1 MDNRYSRQLL
11 YRNIGESGQ
20 DLISAKTAVIVGL
33 GALGSLSSEMLVRGG
48 IGKLILIDRDY
59 VEMSNLQRQTLY
71 TEKDAEQKIPKAIAA
86 KNQLEQINS
95 DITVEAHVAHCDAPM
110 LDNLATEADIILD
123 GTDNFDTRLMINDV
137 AFKKGLPWVYAAC
150 IEASYSSAAFVPEKT
165 PCFRCLTPVLPSTTL
180 TCDTA
185 GIIAPAVHMAVS
197 LQVTTAIKIL
207 TEQYEAPYQLHI
219 GNVWDSDYMKADIS
233 QMTEAN
239 CPTCQ
244 LKEYPEFH
252 KDTHH
257 AMKFCGR
264 DMVQVIDQR
273 LTENVV
279 KQTLNQAQI
288 NFKETPY
295 FIEFSYSD
303 SRIVS
308 FSNGRL
314 LMHNVLNLNKA
325 RTIVNQLFG

>member
-11 YRNIGESGQ
+11 YHNIGKDGQ

-48 IGKLILIDRDY
+48 IGKLILVDRDY

-71 TEKDAEQKIPKAIAA
+71 TEADAKEKIPKAIAA
-86 KNQLEQINS
+86 KLKLEHINS
-95 DITVEAHVAHCDAPM
+95 DVTIETHVAHCDASL
-110 LDNLATEADIILD
+110 LDSLASDADIILD
-123 GTDNFDTRLMINDV
+123 GTDNFDTRLMMNDV
-137 AFKKGLPWVYAAC
+137 AFKRGIPWVYAAC
-150 IEASYSSAAFVPEKT
+150 IEASYSSAAFIPGET

-197 LQVTTAIKIL
+197 LQVTTALKIL
-207 TEQYEAPYQLHI
+207 TEQYTKPFHLHI
-219 GNVWDSDYMKADIS
+219 GNVWDNDYMKADIS
-233 QMTEAN
+233 NMTETT

-244 LKEYPEFH
+244 LKTFPEFN
-252 KDTHH
+252 KETHH
-257 AMKFCGR
+257 ALKFCGR
-264 DMVQVIDQR
+264 DMIQVIDQR
-273 LTENVV
+273 LTEDVV
-279 KQTLNQAQI
+279 KQTLNQANI
-288 NFKETPY
+288 NYKETPY